1 MVKSEES
8 SDFKNGGNVETR
20 QSNLAIAGGL
30 FILFIVLL
38 IPTLTNFLYF
48 QSEHWSELLQKKIE
62 YIIKVWTIAGLIFG
76 GIVGAI
82 NVFFGAKRAF
92 AMEKSAEAANKTAE
106 AANKNAEAANK
117 TAEAANKN
125 AEAALKNVQLSED
138 KQITERLSK
147 AIEQLGSEK
156 IEVRLGAIYTLE
168 RIAKDS
174 PKDHWTIMEIL
185 TAFIREN
192 VPLTEDEKFPNIK
205 IVNNNSNNQEEKKE
219 IKKLRLDIQETLTV
233 IARRNYENDIEYQR
247 LILSNINIVKANL
260 YKANLKGANLYKAN
274 LKGVNL
280 IAADLTGADLTGA
293 NLTGANLL
301 ETRLTEADLA
311 GANFAGASL
320 TETDLRGAYLYTAN
334 LTGASLYKADLR
346 GACLTGANFTEA
358 NLTEADFTNNKTIE
372 PNPKLNTILET
383 GRRRNTIKIFVKS

>member
-8 SDFKNGGNVETR
+8 SDLKNGGNVEAR

-30 FILFIVLL
+30 FILFILL
-38 IPTLTNFLYF
+38 FIPTLLTFFIFNVE
-48 QSEHWSELLQKKIE
+48 QWSELLQKKVE
-62 YIIKVWTIAGLIFG
+62 YTIRTWTIAGLIFG
-76 GIVGAI
+76 GIIGAI
-82 NVFFGAKRAF
+82 NVYFGAKRVF
-92 AMEKSAEAANKTAE
+92 AMEKS
-106 AANKNAEAANK
+106 AEAANK

-138 KQITERLSK
+138 KQITERFSK

-192 VPLTEDEKFPNIK
+192 VPLTEDDKIPNVK

-233 IARRNYENDIEYQR
+233 IARRNYENDLRYQR

-260 YKANLKGANLYKAN
+260 YKANLKGANLTGAN
-274 LKGVNL
+274 LKGANL
-280 IAADLTGADLTGA
+280 IAADLRGANLTGA

-301 ETRLTEADLA
+301 ETSLTEADLA

-346 GACLTGANFTEA
+346 GACLTKANFTEA

-372 PNPKLNTILET
+372 LNQIQYNTRNWEKAKYDKDFREKLGLPPEDTENVA
-383 GRRRNTIKIFVKS
+383 R

>member
-1 MVKSEES
+1 MGKSEES
-8 SDFKNGGNVETR
+8 SDLKNGGNVEVR
-20 QSNLAIAGGL
+20 QSNLAIASGL
-30 FILFIVLL
+30 FILFILLL
-38 IPTLTNFLYF
+38 IPTLLTLFIFNVE
-48 QSEHWSELLQKKIE
+48 QWSELLQKKVE
-62 YIIKVWTIAGLIFG
+62 YTIKTWTIAGLIFG

-82 NVFFGAKRAF
+82 NVYFGAKRTF

-106 AANKNAEAANK
+106 AANKNAEAA
-117 TAEAANKN
+117 
-125 AEAALKNVQLSED
+125 LKNLQLSED
-138 KQITERLSK
+138 KQITERFSK

-174 PKDHWTIMEIL
+174 PKDHWTIMEVL

-192 VPLTEDEKFPNIK
+192 APLTEDEEFPNVK
-205 IVNNNSNNQEEKKE
+205 IFNNNSNNQEEKKE
-219 IKKLRLDIQETLTV
+219 LKKLRLDIQETLTV
-233 IARRNYENDIEYQR
+233 IARRNYENDLEYQR
-247 LILSNINIVKANL
+247 LILSNINIVEVNL
-260 YKANLKGANLYKAN
+260 YKANLKGANLKGAN
-274 LKGVNL
+274 LKGANL
-280 IAADLTGADLTGA
+280 IAADLRGADLTGA

-334 LTGASLYKADLR
+334 LKGANLTAADLR

-358 NLTEADFTNNKTIE
+358 DFTNNKTIE
-372 PNPKLNTILET
+372 PNQIKYNTRNWEKAKYDKDFREKLGLLPEDTEKVA
-383 GRRRNTIKIFVKS
+383 RF